1 VTTAAVLVG
10 HSVLSWVVAQMKSSL
25 YLYQKK
31 QLGLYHAGLAVGNFG
46 CFLQL
51 LEELLGVGMVLQV
64 QETYASTAA
73 AYWW

>member
-1 VTTAAVLVG
+1 MTTAVGLVG
-10 HSVLSWVVAQMKSSL
+10 HSVLSWVVAQMKSFL

-31 QLGLYHAGLAVGNFG
+31 QLGLYHAGLAVDNFG

-51 LEELLGVGMVLQV
+51 LEELLEVGMVLQV

-73 AYWW
+73 AY

>member
-1 VTTAAVLVG
+1 
-10 HSVLSWVVAQMKSSL
+10 MKSFL
-25 YLYQKK
+25 YLYQTK

-51 LEELLGVGMVLQV
+51 LEELLGVAMVLQV

-73 AYWW
+73 AYSW